1 MLKIILIIFLSIL
14 IYSCSPINKQHG
26 YLLDDV
32 VLTSDKMSKFQ
43 DNVTKK
49 EEILEIMGTPSIEIQ
64 DVDNIWIYLVSL
76 KEKKVFDEDMLLSQL
91 IYRFAFNSKG
101 VLISSKTLTHEDF
114 EDISFSNEKTS
125 VDRNA
130 YSITDQLYDAFT
142 RGQ

>member
-64 DVDNIWIYLVSL
+64 DVDNIWIYLVSV
-76 KEKKVFDEDMLLSQL
+76 KEKKVFDEDILLSQL